1 MRIQISEAAPR
12 VMNYFLARSQGIP
25 ADMAIYAMTDYTG
38 TPAQASPLIETLQ
51 THHRLQTHE
60 GAECRIASARIES
73 PACLHYGTTVNIAAL
88 RCYLTVVYGNFLDV
102 PEALLADQINYRNL
116 WSTSARCGE

>member
-1 MRIQISEAAPR
+1 MLFAWSKEAKSR
-12 VMNYFLARSQGIP
+12 TEM
-25 ADMAIYAMTDYTG
+25 
-38 TPAQASPLIETLQ
+38 
-51 THHRLQTHE
+51 
-60 GAECRIASARIES
+60 
-73 PACLHYGTTVNIAAL
+73 VNIAAL

>member
-25 ADMAIYAMTDYTG
+25 ADTALHAMTDYT
-38 TPAQASPLIETLQ
+38 SPLIETLRA
-51 THHRLQTHE
+51 HHRLQTHE
-60 GAECRIASARIES
+60 DAQCRIASARIES
-73 PACLHYGTTVNIAAL
+73 PTCLHYGTTVNIAAL
-88 RCYLTVVYGNFLDV
+88 RCYLTVVYGNFLEV
-102 PEALLADQINYRNL
+102 PEALLSDQINYRNL

>member
-38 TPAQASPLIETLQ
+38 TPAQASPLIETLR

-88 RCYLTVVYGNFLDV
+88 LSDGCLRKFSRCAGSAARRPNQL
-102 PEALLADQINYRNL
+102 PESMVDIRPLR
-116 WSTSARCGE
+116 

>member
-12 VMNYFLARSQGIP
+12 VMNYFLARSQGVPTDI
-25 ADMAIYAMTDYTG
+25 AIHAMTDYTG
-38 TPAQASPLIETLQ
+38 TPAQASPLIETLR
-51 THHRLQTHE
+51 THHRLQTNE
-60 GAECRIASARIES
+60 DAECRIASARIES

-102 PEALLADQINYRNL
+102 PEALLAEQINYRNL